1 MLEHPNALFDVAA
14 SILDAVLDAY
24 ALTDLDPPERQFI
37 AHGVPPFDCEGI
49 LAVSVP
55 RLSTGLPQGVDA
67 TPIQCATNRSG
78 EFQVWIAKCVPT
90 IQEAAGNPIFP
101 SVEEMT
107 ESAKDLMA
115 HGWLISSAIIE
126 AAIAETL
133 VEEGTS
139 VVLGD
144 LLSVTPRGGI
154 GAFMQ
159 SLRVQVGV

>member
-1 MLEHPNALFDVAA
+1 MLDHPNALFDVADA
-14 SILDAVLDAY
+14 ILAAVLAAY
-24 ALTDLDPPERQFI
+24 DLSDLEPPERQFI
-37 AHGVPPFDCEGI
+37 AHGTPPFDCEGI

-90 IQEAAGNPIFP
+90 IDEAAGNVIFP
-101 SVEEMT
+101 STDELT
-107 ESAKDLMA
+107 DSAKDLMA
-115 HGWLISSAIIE
+115 HGWLISSAIIQ
-126 AAIAETL
+126 AALAETL

-159 SLRVQVGV
+159 SLRVQVGI